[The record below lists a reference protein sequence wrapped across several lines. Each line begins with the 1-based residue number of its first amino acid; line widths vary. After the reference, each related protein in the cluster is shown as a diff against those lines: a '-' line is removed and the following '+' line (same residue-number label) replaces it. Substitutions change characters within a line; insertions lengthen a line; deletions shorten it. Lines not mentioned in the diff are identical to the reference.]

1 MKVHKKNK
9 RMNIYID
16 SENVPS
22 SEFQNIMNTYNQYQK
37 SILSI
42 KIYADWSN
50 LQSKKWHEC
59 CKKNINVEQ
68 IQCITKPHKQSID
81 INIITDVMN
90 DVLLDKQL
98 KNNAMKHIV
107 IVSSDT
113 DFDPLIKKIN
123 KLGIIVDKYQ
133 PHKRTLD
140 YSSETDAENMQICEV
155 SQEEKSNYIHKCIR
169 KLKKNRVQC
178 IGTTKLMKA
187 LNREAKTIQEI
198 NMFTMK
204 NLCEY
209 PDILMKCDV
218 TNKWI
223 LQ

>member
-1 MKVHKKNK
+1 
-9 RMNIYID
+9 MNIYID
-16 SENVPS
+16 SENVSS

-50 LQSKKWHEC
+50 LKSKKWHEC

-81 INIITDVMN
+81 INIITDIMN
-90 DVLLDKQL
+90 DILLDKQM
-98 KNNAMKHIV
+98 KNDAMKHIV

-140 YSSETDAENMQICEV
+140 YSSETDAENIQICEV
-155 SQEEKSNYIHKCIR
+155 NPQEKYDYLHKCIR
-169 KLKKNRVQC
+169 KLKKNKVQC
-178 IGTTKLMKA
+178 ISICKLMKA
-187 LNREAKTIQEI
+187 LNREAKTPQEI

-204 NLCEY
+204 TLREY
-209 PDILMKCDV
+209 PDILEICND
-218 TNKWI
+218 TNKCI
-223 LQ
+223 LH